1 MLSFP
6 TSVRIYVSTEP
17 TDMRRSFDGLAALAH
32 SVFQQNPLSGHL
44 FVFANRRGD
53 KLKILWWTRGGYA
66 IYYRRLEE
74 GVFQMPLTDAGTAE
88 IDATQ
93 LAMILDGV
101 DLRADR
107 LHRYT
112 PQRTSA

>member
-6 TSVRIYVSTEP
+6 NSVRIYVSTDP

-53 KLKILWWTRGGYA
+53 LCSVFAGHGSPHSTLVTCRTMASLLTSSATRVA
-66 IYYRRLEE
+66 
-74 GVFQMPLTDAGTAE
+74 VT
-88 IDATQ
+88 
-93 LAMILDGV
+93 
-101 DLRADR
+101 
-107 LHRYT
+107 
-112 PQRTSA
+112 

>member
-6 TSVRIYVSTEP
+6 THVRIYVSTDP
-17 TDMRRSFDGLAALAH
+17 TDMRRSFDGLAALAQ
-32 SVFQQNPLSGHL
+32 SVFKQNPLSGHL
-44 FVFANRRGD
+44 FVFMNRRGD
-53 KLKILWWTRGGYA
+53 KMKILWWSRGGYA

-74 GVFQMPLTDAGTAE
+74 GVFQLPPVDAETVE

-107 LHRYT
+107 LHRYS
-112 PQRTSA
+112 PKSA